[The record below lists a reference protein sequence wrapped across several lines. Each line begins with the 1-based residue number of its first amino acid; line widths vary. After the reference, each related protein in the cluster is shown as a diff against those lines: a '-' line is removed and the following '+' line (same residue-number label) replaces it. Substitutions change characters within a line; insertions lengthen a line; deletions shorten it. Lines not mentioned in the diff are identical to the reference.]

1 MNILISGFW
10 WSVLKPIEHLLV
22 VFMSVLNLKCRIQLK
37 LTLNQCHVIFFY
49 VRVRAKYGFLRKYN
63 KIKRSTFPA
72 RYTS

>member
-22 VFMSVLNLKCRIQLK
+22 VFMSVLNLKCNIQLK
-37 LTLNQCHVIFFY
+37 LTLSKYHVIFFY
-49 VRVRAKYGFLRKYN
+49 VRAKYGFLRKYN
-63 KIKRSTFPA
+63 KIKRLTFPA